1 MDLQHGSDES
11 AVLLLYQEAAY
22 ADLGT
27 ITPELLLPVLRP
39 RASVVIVRVPP
50 RHFMS
55 SLPPAKW
62 SWATA
67 PPRRAA

>member
-1 MDLQHGSDES
+1 MHLQHGSDET
-11 AVLLLYQEAAY
+11 AVLLLHEEAAY

-27 ITPELLLPVLRP
+27 VTPELIIVRP
-39 RASVVIVRVPP
+39 RAVVVKFERRRIEEVLTAAQDW
-50 RHFMS
+50 S
-55 SLPPAKW
+55 DW

>member
-1 MDLQHGSDES
+1 MDLQHGSDET
-11 AVLLLYQEAAY
+11 AVLLLHEEAAY

-27 ITPELLLPVLRP
+27 VTPELIITRGRVVAVRLRIPAPKVSPV
-39 RASVVIVRVPP
+39 SQDW
-50 RHFMS
+50 S
-55 SLPPAKW
+55 DW

>member
-1 MDLQHGSDES
+1 MHLQHGSDES
-11 AVLLLYQEAAY
+11 AVLLLHEEAAY

-27 ITPELLLPVLRP
+27 TTPELILAPARVTIVRLACLPR
-39 RASVVIVRVPP
+39 RVPP
-50 RHFMS
+50 S
-55 SLPPAKW
+55 KAQDWSNW

>member
-1 MDLQHGSDES
+1 MELQHGSDES
-11 AVLLLYQEAAY
+11 AVLLLHQEAAY

-27 ITPELLLPVLRP
+27 TTPELIIKTP
-39 RASVVIVRVPP
+39 RAIVRLSIVSTRSVPVVTQDW
-50 RHFMS
+50 S
-55 SLPPAKW
+55 DW

>member
-1 MDLQHGSDES
+1 MELQHGSDES
-11 AVLLLYQEAAY
+11 AVLLLHQEAAY

-27 ITPELLLPVLRP
+27 VTPELVIKSP
-39 RASVVIVRVPP
+39 RATVIKFIPAPRVSPVP
-50 RHFMS
+50 QDWS
-55 SLPPAKW
+55 DW